1 MKSLAD
7 LAMSHLSSMTT
18 RLTTPAGGVL
28 LFGVVAI
35 LLWSAP
41 IHGQSAN
48 APGTT
53 PGSAVDM
60 SIADR
65 DPRAASLRRVEPG
78 NAQFSFES
86 RLSVANFNAAW
97 SPFDP
102 ASPTATD
109 FSTGLVHSQGY
120 QYRSPGLRALID
132 RPEYV
137 PIRGGGEVMI
147 IPANTV
153 FQLTLERPARPLD
166 TRPAAHENF
175 VDQRLDQRGND
186 TRGGVNPVANVPFPG
201 GPAYPNLRLE
211 RIPVSDLTPIPHPSQ
226 MRFPQAAFPQGWTEP
241 SNEFPVQLSSDDE
254 PNAPAT
260 LPLTADESP
269 APQASEDGE

>member
-1 MKSLAD
+1 MAIAD
-7 LAMSHLSSMTT
+7 APATLAMRILISMTT
-18 RLTTPAGGVL
+18 RFTTPAGGVL
-28 LFGVVAI
+28 LSGVMAV
-35 LLWSAP
+35 LLTAP
-41 IHGQSAN
+41 TIHAQSAN
-48 APGTT
+48 APGSPPGTT
-53 PGSAVDM
+53 PGTSAGSPVDM

-78 NAQFSFES
+78 NAQFSFEN

-109 FSTGLVHSQGY
+109 FSTGLVHSQSY

-153 FQLTLERPARPLD
+153 FQLTLERPVRPVD

-175 VDQRLDQRGND
+175 LDQRLDQRGSA
-186 TRGGVNPVANVPFPG
+186 ANLPTNVSLTG
-201 GPAYPNLRLE
+201 GPAYSNMRLE

-241 SNEFPVQLSSDDE
+241 TNEFTVDT
-254 PNAPAT
+254 AT
-260 LPLTADESP
+260 QD
-269 APQASEDGE
+269 